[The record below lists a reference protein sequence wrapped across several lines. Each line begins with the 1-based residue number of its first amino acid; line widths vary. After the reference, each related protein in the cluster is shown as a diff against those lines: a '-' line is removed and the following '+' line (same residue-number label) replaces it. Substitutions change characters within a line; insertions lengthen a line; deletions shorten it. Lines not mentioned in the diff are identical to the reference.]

1 MKKYMAECYIYNTTT
16 VVRPKYW
23 NQRIANQAGVFMV
36 FPNNLR
42 DRYYYVLKHLEELGI
57 NDAIKEYGRGKIDE
71 KKLQEAMRIEPKDN
85 KGLDATSILSDTYF
99 RRVYDSYKVEYE
111 YDKFWDQMSNR
122 FLMTEGLKEL
132 SSTIIQDAFC
142 SIIIEA
148 KNKKRILKDLSNI
161 GIGADYIYPELEYTA
176 KEIRRKYE

>member
-1 MKKYMAECYIYNTTT
+1 MVECYISDTTT

-36 FPNNLR
+36 YPNNLR
-42 DRYYYVLKHLEELGI
+42 DRYYYVLKHAEELGI
-57 NDAIKEYGRGKIDE
+57 NDAIRQYGRGKIDE
-71 KKLQEAMRIEPKDN
+71 RKIQEAMRIEPKDN
-85 KGLDATSILSDTYF
+85 KGLEATSVLSDAYF
-99 RRVYDSYKVEYE
+99 RKIYDAYKVEYGS
-111 YDKFWDQMSNR
+111 DKTWDQMNNR
-122 FLMTEGLKEL
+122 FLLTEGLKEL
-132 SSTIIQDAFC
+132 SRTIIQDAFC

-148 KNKKRILKDLSNI
+148 KNKKRILRDLSFI

>member
-1 MKKYMAECYIYNTTT
+1 MKKYMAECYVYDTTT

-36 FPNNLR
+36 FSNNLR
-42 DRYYYVLKHLEELGI
+42 DRYYYVLKHADELGT
-57 NDAIKEYGRGKIDE
+57 NDAIKQYGRGKIDE

-85 KGLDATSILSDTYF
+85 KGLEETSVLSDTYF
-99 RRVYDSYKVEYE
+99 RRVYDSYKEFGP
-111 YDKFWDQMSNR
+111 DKTWDQMTNR

-132 SSTIIQDAFC
+132 SRTIIQDAFC

-148 KNKKRILKDLSNI
+148 KNKKRILKDLSSI